1 MNLKKYIQSEIKSQ
15 LSESGTFDLTESLQG
30 ELDIMAQEAK
40 DLKSFVKSVYKEFD
54 NLPKN
59 RDSLNW
65 LTDIYKESTNES
77 IVKEGAMSELDAMAQ
92 EAKDLKSFVKDAY
105 KEFKTLDRNK
115 SSLEWLTDIFNQATN
130 ESVVNEGAS
139 DDVLLKKYTNG
150 KHKGNSVATFTSS
163 KGAEFANRIYDVK
176 VTDSKGN
183 PMLAFKSTMGDKFL
197 QAMKK
202 AKLSVTSV
210 TSESVNEANI
220 NPQVEKV
227 AELTGV
233 AIDKVE
239 KYVSSRA
246 LNVTKLLKYIKDE
259 KQVAIRDFHKA
270 VKGDKKQDTYL
281 IKMFKESVNERGTVN
296 PEIWVP
302 QGFNKEMSKYPN
314 AKITRKLVLKVAD
327 KWDIPHDDA
336 LDYVAYNWVLDLKE
350 NTNQLTE
357 RQLKGLNGID
367 DKTSLTKISH
377 QQKLKIVQGTGNII
391 SFKVPKGLSRNF
403 WQVIV
408 KGKIKTEKDE
418 NGKKVY
424 LLPGKVIDSPHYS
437 SEKELVDNVLWD
449 SMEKTRRFNES
460 AVTEGSNKIVD
471 YSKAKTKILVGRKTN
486 LLTYMKG
493 KYDYKQDG
501 DTMYFFNKGNH
512 FGTLFDLG
520 TVYQELR
527 HDGSI
532 DDKGRMTESEVKEGL
547 FKNITKGTKKS
558 KGPWV
563 IVVIQNGK
571 VINQEYTNIPD
582 VIPAIYRETVKK
594 YPKAHVTIEASTGET
609 VYSKGKNESTVNEE
623 QLEEKLITFSN
634 RANYGQIVFMAGG
647 AGSGKGFAIS
657 NFIDSSSFKVRDVD
671 EMKKAVGNLDKLGKL
686 SIEQWYKKFS
696 KNLKEDELA
705 HVDKYVK
712 DKKLTLKALSNNL
725 RDPNNVSALHYIVDA
740 MGLKDNWVT
749 NMLMGKEN
757 KEVLPNLIFDITA
770 KKVSSITDVLK
781 PLIDAGYK
789 PASIHLIWVLTNY
802 HMAVDNNAGR
812 SRVVPADTLLTTHEG
827 ASTTLWSMLT
837 GILPNG
843 INGRIDVILNNKQN
857 TVFYN
862 KMGKENTKATKSG
875 GIDQRSNTS
884 RTQTVVK
891 QKRDDDGK
899 LKTTRKLEKVKF
911 VANFLSLPIKK
922 QGGGVISEKIWK
934 DILFKWIVDNAPA
947 STELV
952 QDAKS

>member
-130 ESVVNEGAS
+130 ESV
-139 DDVLLKKYTNG
+139 T
-150 KHKGNSVATFTSS
+150 
-163 KGAEFANRIYDVK
+163 
-176 VTDSKGN
+176 
-183 PMLAFKSTMGDKFL
+183 
-197 QAMKK
+197 
-202 AKLSVTSV
+202 
-210 TSESVNEANI
+210 
-220 NPQVEKV
+220 
-227 AELTGV
+227 
-233 AIDKVE
+233 
-239 KYVSSRA
+239 
-246 LNVTKLLKYIKDE
+246 
-259 KQVAIRDFHKA
+259 
-270 VKGDKKQDTYL
+270 
-281 IKMFKESVNERGTVN
+281 
-296 PEIWVP
+296 
-302 QGFNKEMSKYPN
+302 
-314 AKITRKLVLKVAD
+314 
-327 KWDIPHDDA
+327 
-336 LDYVAYNWVLDLKE
+336 
-350 NTNQLTE
+350 
-357 RQLKGLNGID
+357 
-367 DKTSLTKISH
+367 
-377 QQKLKIVQGTGNII
+377 
-391 SFKVPKGLSRNF
+391 
-403 WQVIV
+403 
-408 KGKIKTEKDE
+408 
-418 NGKKVY
+418 
-424 LLPGKVIDSPHYS
+424 
-437 SEKELVDNVLWD
+437 
-449 SMEKTRRFNES
+449 
-460 AVTEGSNKIVD
+460 
-471 YSKAKTKILVGRKTN
+471 
-486 LLTYMKG
+486 
-493 KYDYKQDG
+493 
-501 DTMYFFNKGNH
+501 
-512 FGTLFDLG
+512 
-520 TVYQELR
+520 
-527 HDGSI
+527 
-532 DDKGRMTESEVKEGL
+532 EGL
-547 FKNITKGTKKS
+547 FKNITKGTKNS